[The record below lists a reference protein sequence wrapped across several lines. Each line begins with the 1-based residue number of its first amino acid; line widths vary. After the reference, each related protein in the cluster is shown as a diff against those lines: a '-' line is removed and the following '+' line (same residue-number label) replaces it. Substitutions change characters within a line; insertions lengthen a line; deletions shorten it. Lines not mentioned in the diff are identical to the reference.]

1 MNQALRGALALVGA
15 AALGSVMGV
24 FSRALSG
31 SLEVIEQVA
40 LRCALGAAIL
50 LPLMLRPAARRR
62 LGQVERGDLW
72 RIALSSVSIYVVAIS
87 LNTFAYING
96 KYGSAATVMAM
107 PFPAIVGFLLFGERF
122 SLRQIASI
130 ALASLG
136 ASLVIGTSFTLS
148 RADGLAMVAAFGAG
162 FFMSAGILGQRSI
175 SQTLSIVEKTFL
187 MLAVA
192 AVVRTGASLV
202 RFGGLSGFSGLDGY
216 AASIGLVA
224 GAANVLFLF
233 GTNYGVGRVHAAMVN
248 NALALQ
254 TVFAAI
260 VAYVVYASRF
270 TSAEYLGAGLIILSI
285 LLQRRRSPQPG

>member
-192 AVVRTGASLV
+192 AVVLTGASLV

>member
-31 SLEVIEQVA
+31 SLDVIEQVA

-192 AVVRTGASLV
+192 AVVLTGASLV

>member
-31 SLEVIEQVA
+31 SLHVIEQVA

-122 SLRQIASI
+122 NLRQIASI

-192 AVVRTGASLV
+192 AVVLTGASLV

>member
-31 SLEVIEQVA
+31 SLDVIEQVA

-72 RIALSSVSIYVVAIS
+72 RIALSSVSIYAVAIS

-122 SLRQIASI
+122 NLRQIASI

-192 AVVRTGASLV
+192 AVVLTGASLV

-260 VAYVVYASRF
+260 VAYVVYSSRF

>member
-107 PFPAIVGFLLFGERF
+107 PFPAIAGFLLFGERF
-122 SLRQIASI
+122 NMRQIASI

-192 AVVRTGASLV
+192 AVVLTGASLV
-202 RFGGLSGFSGLDGY
+202 RSGGASGFSGLDWH
-216 AASIGLVA
+216 AAWIGLVA

-260 VAYVVYASRF
+260 VAYLVYASRF
-270 TSAEYLGAGLIILSI
+270 TSAEYLGAGLIIASI